1 MDDGTNSHNLWQ
13 TIINSPTQTVL
24 VTHGAAVSGI
34 LTYLGIITPI
44 LGFISVIIGVSVGC
58 LSFRIQFKKLKA
70 LEQHEKAK
78 GEQEQE

>member
-13 TIINSPTQTVL
+13 TIINSPTGTIV
-24 VTHGAAVSGI
+24 VTHASAISGV

-44 LGFISVIIGVSVGC
+44 LGFISVIIGVSVGF
-58 LSFRIQFKKLKA
+58 LSFRIQYKKLKA